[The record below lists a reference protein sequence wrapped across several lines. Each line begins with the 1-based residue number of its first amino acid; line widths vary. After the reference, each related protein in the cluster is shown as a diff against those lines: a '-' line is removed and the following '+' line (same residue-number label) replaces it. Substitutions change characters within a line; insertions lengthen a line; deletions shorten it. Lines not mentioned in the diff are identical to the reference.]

1 MTLAGKMQ
9 IKTNTD
15 KTESIRQLLLCGLYF
30 LQRRERSRQRG
41 GEGQEGRTQ
50 SLRGS
55 RGYPGTPQDLV
66 RSQGDLLGHLAL
78 EGQ

>member
-1 MTLAGKMQ
+1 MLRLLVQTITLPVGGK
-9 IKTNTD
+9 
-15 KTESIRQLLLCGLYF
+15 
-30 LQRRERSRQRG
+30 G
-41 GEGQEGRTQ
+41 GERQEAEEGAQGRTQ